1 MAINDLKEP
10 CIIISASGMAEA
22 GRILHHLKNNIE
34 DARNTILIVGWCAQ
48 HTLGARLASGDKK
61 VNIFGEPYRVRAHV
75 ETINAFSGHADKN
88 ELHAWAA
95 EVTGNLRSIFVIHGE
110 EPAATTFAADLRQ
123 MHPQANVLVPQFQ
136 DSVEL

>member
-1 MAINDLKEP
+1 
-10 CIIISASGMAEA
+10 MAEA
-22 GRILHHLKNNIE
+22 GRICHHIKNNIE
-34 DARNTILIVGWCAQ
+34 DKRNTILIVGWCAQ

-61 VNIFGEPYRVRAHV
+61 VNIFGEPHRVRAHV

-95 EVTGNLRSIFVIHGE
+95 EVTGNLRGVFVIHGE
-110 EPAATTFAADLRQ
+110 EQPATTFAADLRQ
-123 MHPQANVLVPQFQ
+123 MHPHANVLVPEFH